1 MNYGLA
7 RIIKEP
13 LYQAL
18 RNTMYI
24 IIGAF
29 ALTIYSM
36 FVVNDKV
43 AHSALAVGMLFS
55 QCIIYIGGYVI
66 VLFMICYTCQNIS
79 LAVSFS
85 CTRKQAVVVA
95 YIIEFLMGIFLI
107 IVSVAGA
114 LTAGLMGVDI
124 SLGIWILQPT
134 KRGTTLFPSGAA
146 AGSCTACGG
155 MAAGIPATHS
165 SAAFGF
171 TDRPIFSGTGCIL
184 SVDGTGHSAPVRVLS
199 AAAEQAMEGRCS
211 GSPVGAGVCRGRLRN
226 PVQLPKL
233 V

>member
-36 FVVNDKV
+36 FVVNDKG
-43 AHSALAVGMLFS
+43 AHSALAVVMLFS

-85 CTRKQAVVVA
+85 CTRKQAVVGV

-107 IVSVAGA
+107 IVSAGA

-124 SLGIWILQPT
+124 SLGIWILQAVLVMLICIAVANI
-134 KRGTTLFPSGAA
+134 GSSITLKVGRIGYMSMVLIMGFAMGIMTVFIKSTLA
-146 AGSCTACGG
+146 AGYGIMGGFINLNAGTCTT
-155 MAAGIPATHS
+155 GII
-165 SAAFGF
+165 AAF
-171 TDRPIFSGTGCIL
+171 I
-184 SVDGTGHSAPVRVLS
+184 AVLIS
-199 AAAEQAMEGRCS
+199 MYIYYLAIR
-211 GSPVGAGVCRGRLRN
+211 
-226 PVQLPKL
+226 KL
-233 V
+233 VVRS

>member
-7 RIIKEP
+7 RILKEP

-36 FVVNDKV
+36 FVVNDKG

-55 QCIIYIGGYVI
+55 QWIIYIGGYVI

-85 CTRKQAVVVA
+85 CTRKQAVVVT

-124 SLGIWILQPT
+124 SLGIWILQAV
-134 KRGTTLFPSGAA
+134 LVMLICIAVA
-146 AGSCTACGG
+146 N
-155 MAAGIPATHS
+155 IS
-165 SAAFGF
+165 SSI
-171 TDRPIFSGTGCIL
+171 T
-184 SVDGTGHSAPVRVLS
+184 
-199 AAAEQAMEGRCS
+199 
-211 GSPVGAGVCRGRLRN
+211 
-226 PVQLPKL
+226 
-233 V
+233 

>member
-36 FVVNDKV
+36 FVVNDKG

-79 LAVSFS
+79 LQF
-85 CTRKQAVVVA
+85 
-95 YIIEFLMGIFLI
+95 
-107 IVSVAGA
+107 
-114 LTAGLMGVDI
+114 
-124 SLGIWILQPT
+124 
-134 KRGTTLFPSGAA
+134 
-146 AGSCTACGG
+146 
-155 MAAGIPATHS
+155 
-165 SAAFGF
+165 
-171 TDRPIFSGTGCIL
+171 
-184 SVDGTGHSAPVRVLS
+184 LS
-199 AAAEQAMEGRCS
+199 AAQESRLWW
-211 GSPVGAGVCRGRLRN
+211 GSIL
-226 PVQLPKL
+226 LSF
-233 V
+233 

>member
-36 FVVNDKV
+36 FVVNDKG

-66 VLFMICYTCQNIS
+66 VLFMICYTSNGHFLNYCVSSRS
-79 LAVSFS
+79 LNSWFN
-85 CTRKQAVVVA
+85 
-95 YIIEFLMGIFLI
+95 
-107 IVSVAGA
+107 
-114 LTAGLMGVDI
+114 
-124 SLGIWILQPT
+124 
-134 KRGTTLFPSGAA
+134 
-146 AGSCTACGG
+146 GS
-155 MAAGIPATHS
+155 
-165 SAAFGF
+165 
-171 TDRPIFSGTGCIL
+171 
-184 SVDGTGHSAPVRVLS
+184 
-199 AAAEQAMEGRCS
+199 
-211 GSPVGAGVCRGRLRN
+211 
-226 PVQLPKL
+226 
-233 V
+233 

>member
-7 RIIKEP
+7 RIIKES

-36 FVVNDKV
+36 FVVNDKG

-85 CTRKQAVVVA
+85 CTRKQAVVVT

-124 SLGIWILQPT
+124 SLGIWILQAVLVMLICIAVANISSSIT
-134 KRGTTLFPSGAA
+134 LKVGRIGYMSMVLIMGFAMGIMTVFIKSTLAGYSIMGGFINLNAGT
-146 AGSCTACGG
+146 CTT
-155 MAAGIPATHS
+155 GII
-165 SAAFGF
+165 AAF
-171 TDRPIFSGTGCIL
+171 I
-184 SVDGTGHSAPVRVLS
+184 AVLIS
-199 AAAEQAMEGRCS
+199 MYIYYLAIR
-211 GSPVGAGVCRGRLRN
+211 
-226 PVQLPKL
+226 KL
-233 V
+233 VVRS

>member
-36 FVVNDKV
+36 FVVNDKG

-55 QCIIYIGGYVI
+55 QWLIYIGGYVI

-79 LAVSFS
+79 LAVSFG
-85 CTRKQAVVVA
+85 CTRKQAVV
-95 YIIEFLMGIFLI
+95 GP
-107 IVSVAGA
+107 
-114 LTAGLMGVDI
+114 
-124 SLGIWILQPT
+124 IL
-134 KRGTTLFPSGAA
+134 
-146 AGSCTACGG
+146 
-155 MAAGIPATHS
+155 
-165 SAAFGF
+165 
-171 TDRPIFSGTGCIL
+171 L
-184 SVDGTGHSAPVRVLS
+184 SF
-199 AAAEQAMEGRCS
+199 
-211 GSPVGAGVCRGRLRN
+211 
-226 PVQLPKL
+226 
-233 V
+233 

>member
-55 QCIIYIGGYVI
+55 HSIIYDLLY
-66 VLFMICYTCQNIS
+66 LSEYFTC
-79 LAVSFS
+79 SFFWLH
-85 CTRKQAVVVA
+85 KK
-95 YIIEFLMGIFLI
+95 
-107 IVSVAGA
+107 AG
-114 LTAGLMGVDI
+114 
-124 SLGIWILQPT
+124 
-134 KRGTTLFPSGAA
+134 
-146 AGSCTACGG
+146 CGG
-155 MAAGIPATHS
+155 G
-165 SAAFGF
+165 
-171 TDRPIFSGTGCIL
+171 L
-184 SVDGTGHSAPVRVLS
+184 YY
-199 AAAEQAMEGRCS
+199 
-211 GSPVGAGVCRGRLRN
+211 
-226 PVQLPKL
+226 
-233 V
+233 

>member
-36 FVVNDKV
+36 FVVNDKG

-66 VLFMICYTCQNIS
+66 VLFMICYQE
-79 LAVSFS
+79 
-85 CTRKQAVVVA
+85 RVV
-95 YIIEFLMGIFLI
+95 LI
-107 IVSVAGA
+107 IP
-114 LTAGLMGVDI
+114 
-124 SLGIWILQPT
+124 SLSIVKKQLRQP
-134 KRGTTLFPSGAA
+134 
-146 AGSCTACGG
+146 
-155 MAAGIPATHS
+155 
-165 SAAFGF
+165 
-171 TDRPIFSGTGCIL
+171 
-184 SVDGTGHSAPVRVLS
+184 
-199 AAAEQAMEGRCS
+199 
-211 GSPVGAGVCRGRLRN
+211 
-226 PVQLPKL
+226 
-233 V
+233 

>member
-36 FVVNDKV
+36 FVVNDKG

-85 CTRKQAVVVA
+85 CTRKQAVVGV
-95 YIIEFLMGIFLI
+95 YII
-107 IVSVAGA
+107 
-114 LTAGLMGVDI
+114 
-124 SLGIWILQPT
+124 
-134 KRGTTLFPSGAA
+134 
-146 AGSCTACGG
+146 
-155 MAAGIPATHS
+155 
-165 SAAFGF
+165 
-171 TDRPIFSGTGCIL
+171 
-184 SVDGTGHSAPVRVLS
+184 
-199 AAAEQAMEGRCS
+199 
-211 GSPVGAGVCRGRLRN
+211 
-226 PVQLPKL
+226 
-233 V
+233 

>member
-36 FVVNDKV
+36 FVVNDKG

-66 VLFMICYTCQNIS
+66 VLFMICYTCQNIFTC
-79 LAVSFS
+79 SFFWLH
-85 CTRKQAVVVA
+85 KK
-95 YIIEFLMGIFLI
+95 
-107 IVSVAGA
+107 AG
-114 LTAGLMGVDI
+114 
-124 SLGIWILQPT
+124 
-134 KRGTTLFPSGAA
+134 
-146 AGSCTACGG
+146 CGG
-155 MAAGIPATHS
+155 G
-165 SAAFGF
+165 
-171 TDRPIFSGTGCIL
+171 L
-184 SVDGTGHSAPVRVLS
+184 YY
-199 AAAEQAMEGRCS
+199 
-211 GSPVGAGVCRGRLRN
+211 
-226 PVQLPKL
+226 
-233 V
+233 

>member
-7 RIIKEP
+7 RIIKES

-36 FVVNDKV
+36 FVVNDKG

-79 LAVSFS
+79 LAVSFG
-85 CTRKQAVVVA
+85 CTRKQAVVVT

-124 SLGIWILQPT
+124 SLGIWILQAVLVMLICIAVANI
-134 KRGTTLFPSGAA
+134 GSSITLKW
-146 AGSCTACGG
+146 
-155 MAAGIPATHS
+155 
-165 SAAFGF
+165 
-171 TDRPIFSGTGCIL
+171 
-184 SVDGTGHSAPVRVLS
+184 
-199 AAAEQAMEGRCS
+199 EE
-211 GSPVGAGVCRGRLRN
+211 
-226 PVQLPKL
+226 
-233 V
+233 